1 MPLQK
6 LQFRPGVNREGTT
19 LSNEGGWFDCDKI
32 RFRSG
37 YPEKV
42 GGWQRDTGSYYTT
55 VPTGTFVSGGTSTA
69 VPVTNSGAYW
79 GVAKAMWNWINLATY
94 NLLAIGTNLKYYIQ
108 NSSGGAYNDVTPIRS
123 TTAAGAVTFAA
134 TSGSAT
140 IIVTSAGNGVQ
151 VGDFVCFSGAVS
163 LGGNITAAV
172 LNQEY
177 QVVTVTSNNTFTITA
192 TATANGSDS
201 GNGGSAVIGN
211 YQLTTGNTTFT
222 IGTGWGAG
230 GYGGSTGPS
239 ASTALSGTLTTI
251 AFTSLTSTITSSA
264 TTISVA
270 YTAATSPLVSFT
282 ATGSILIESEVISYT
297 GITATSFTG
306 CTRAAS
312 GTVAAAHTA
321 ATGVSQYTTGVTINC
336 TSASVFAA
344 SGTIYIGSEGISY
357 SGKTGTSFTGCTRAA
372 NGTTPSAHASSDLIS
387 QFASTATGWGLSAQ
401 SGVGIQLRLWSQSNY
416 GEDLV
421 FNPRGG
427 AMYYWANNGNPNIYD
442 RGQILKAG
450 TPVYTK
456 AAPYPTGFTP
466 DSTCPSL
473 VNFVLVSDAS
483 RFTFAFGCNDPSA
496 TLFSAAQD
504 PMLVRWS
511 DQNTLA
517 TWTPAITNQAGDVRL
532 SHGSTIITAIQTRQE
547 ILVLTDSAIYSFQ
560 YLGAPYVWNSQIL
573 ADNISIISPN
583 AVSVVNNVTYWMG
596 TDKFYMYAGRVE
608 TLPCALRQYIYS
620 NINLTEGFQIHSGT
634 NEGYNEIWWFYPS
647 ITGTTSAGL
656 NSTGTSGSPNVL
668 IDRYVIYNHLERTWY
683 YGTLNGSTV
692 RPRTAWLDSPLRPE
706 PMASIAYTV
715 NDSAGLPA
723 TYTNGAVVYHE
734 TGVDNQEV
742 TDTPLAIYS
751 YVQSSDFDIGDG
763 HNFGFV
769 WRLIPDITFDGSI
782 TTGLSPSLQTPTAYF
797 TVRPRQNPGAN
808 YGSSD
813 NPAVTSAQNY
823 ASTTTYNVQQFTQQI
838 YVRIRGRQMAFKIE
852 STDRGVQWQLG
863 APRID
868 VRPDGRR

>member
-37 YPEKV
+37 YPEKI

-55 VPTGTFVSGGTSTA
+55 VPTTTLVSGGTSNA

-79 GVAKAMWNWINLATY
+79 GVAKALWNWINLTGY
-94 NLLAIGTNLKYYIQ
+94 NLLAVGTNLKYYIQ
-108 NSSGGAYNDVTPIRS
+108 NSSGGAYNDVTPIRAL
-123 TTAAGAVTFAA
+123 TAAGEITFAA

-140 IIVTSAGNGVQ
+140 LIVTDAGNGVQ
-151 VGDFVCFSGAVS
+151 IGDFVCFSGAVS

-177 QVVTVTSNNTFTITA
+177 QVQTVTSNNTYTITA

-201 GNGGSAVIGN
+201 GNGGSAVVGN

-222 IGTGWGAG
+222 YGTGWGAG

-239 ASTALSGTLTTI
+239 ASTALSGTLAAI
-251 AFTSLTSTITSSA
+251 AFTSSTAALTTTSTTVSVVSTSG
-264 TTISVA
+264 
-270 YTAATSPLVSFT
+270 FT
-282 ATGSILIESEVISYT
+282 ATGSILIETEVISYT
-297 GITATSFTG
+297 GVTATTFTG

-312 GTVAAAHTA
+312 GTSAAAHVTA
-321 ATGVSQYTTGVTINC
+321 LGVSQYTTGVTINC

-344 SGTIYIGSEGISY
+344 SGVIYIGSEGISY

-372 NGTTPSAHASSDLIS
+372 NGTTPSAHASADLIS
-387 QFASTATGWGLSAQ
+387 QFASTATGWGSAATT
-401 SGVGIQLRLWSQSNY
+401 GIGIQLRLWSQSNY

-427 AMYYWANNGNPNIYD
+427 SMYYWANNASPNVYD
-442 RGQILKAG
+442 RGQIIKAG
-450 TPVYTK
+450 TAVATK
-456 AAPYPTGFTP
+456 SGSFTP
-466 DSTCPSL
+466 DSTCPSIA
-473 VNFVLVSDAS
+473 NFVLVSDSS
-483 RFTFAFGCNDPSA
+483 RFTFAFGCNDASGV
-496 TLFSAAQD
+496 LFPAAQD

-517 TWTPAITNQAGDVRL
+517 TWTPAISNQAGDVRL

-560 YLGAPYVWNSQIL
+560 YLGAPYVWGSQIL
-573 ADNISIISPN
+573 ADNISIVSPN

-596 TDKFYMYAGRVE
+596 TDKFYMYSGRVE
-608 TLPCALRQYIYS
+608 TLPCALRQYIYG
-620 NINLTEGFQIHSGT
+620 NINLQETFQIHSGT

-647 ITGTTSAGL
+647 QTGTTSTGQ
-656 NSTGTSGSPNVL
+656 NGTGTPGNPNVL

-683 YGTLNGSTV
+683 YGTLNGTTI
-692 RPRTAWLDSPLRPE
+692 RPRTAWLDSPLRAE
-706 PMASIAYTV
+706 PMAAIAYTANNSSDV
-715 NDSAGLPA
+715 PSS
-723 TYTNGAVVYHE
+723 YTNGAVVYHE
-734 TGVDNQEV
+734 TTVDNNEV
-742 TDTPLAIYS
+742 TNSPLAIES

-769 WRLIPDITFDGSI
+769 WRLIPDITFDGS
-782 TTGLSPSLQTPTAYF
+782 TSAAPSTNF

-813 NPAVTSAQNY
+813 NPFVNSALSY
-823 ASTTTYNVQQFTQQI
+823 ASTTTYNVQQFTQQV
-838 YVRIRGRQMAFKIE
+838 YVRIRGRQMAFKI
-852 STDRGVQWQLG
+852 SSSDLGTQWQLG
-863 APRID
+863 SPRID